1 VGLNEKG
8 NPGRDSFSFL
18 SRHSFYATFLKTM
31 AKNIH
36 KGTELNN
43 VKETWNEN
51 EKKQVNTTGPSTGNE
66 RLDRVIKEES
76 AEYDSANK
84 EERLLTGDRGS
95 VKDEDA
101 LGE

>member
-1 VGLNEKG
+1 
-8 NPGRDSFSFL
+8 
-18 SRHSFYATFLKTM
+18 M

-43 VKETWNEN
+43 VKETWEEN
-51 EKKQVNTTGPSTGNE
+51 EKKGVNTTGPSTNDE

-76 AEYDSANK
+76 SEYDSANK

-101 LGE
+101 

>member
-1 VGLNEKG
+1 
-8 NPGRDSFSFL
+8 
-18 SRHSFYATFLKTM
+18 M

-43 VKETWNEN
+43 VKETWEQN
-51 EKKQVNTTGPSTGNE
+51 EKKRANNIVPSTSDEG
-66 RLDRVIKEES
+66 LDRVIKEES
-76 AEYDSANK
+76 SEYDNANK

-101 LGE
+101 